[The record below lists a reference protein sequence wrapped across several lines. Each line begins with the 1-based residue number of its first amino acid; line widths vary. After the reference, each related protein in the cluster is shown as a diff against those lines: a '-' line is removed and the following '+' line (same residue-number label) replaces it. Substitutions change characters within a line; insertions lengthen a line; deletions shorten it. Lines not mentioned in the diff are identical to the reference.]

1 MPGDFDFLDDEPKP
15 KPKTLPAKKAE
26 PIVERIPEHPPQ
38 AEAVEDDGLAFDDRV
53 AARRSSVPSES
64 RRSKPD
70 RRSKNARDDDPRE
83 GKKKSSPI
91 VLASIVAGAVLV
103 IGGAVALVLV
113 VRGKDPEAKEKDKG
127 KGATTLVAGTPS
139 PPPPKKEVGD
149 PNSPSPEVVAKVKKA
164 TILVRVLFKD
174 GKGAEGSGFVEKTSG
189 LIVTNAHV
197 VGLLHAKDSPWKI
210 INLVV
215 NSGQGDDEFTMAGVV
230 EEGDYDS
237 ENDLALIHPK
247 IIEIGER
254 HALPVGLV
262 VPRNPQLVELQ
273 SLFVFGFPLGTSI
286 GSEISVRPTKITS
299 LRQEKGKLKKIQV
312 EGGMTH
318 GNSGGP
324 VVDVKGNVVGVAVSG
339 IKDEAINFA
348 VPSDKVVELLARRNK

>member
-1 MPGDFDFLDDEPKP
+1 MPGDFDFLSDDPKP
-15 KPKTLPAKKAE
+15 KPKPVPAKKAE
-26 PIVERIPEHPPQ
+26 PIVERIQAEPPQ
-38 AEAVEDDGLAFDDRV
+38 AEAVEEDGLAFDDRV
-53 AARRSSVPSES
+53 EARRPSVTREP

-70 RRSKNARDDDPRE
+70 RRSKMDQDDGDSRSA
-83 GKKKSSPI
+83 KKKSPI
-91 VLASIVAGAVLV
+91 VLVAIAAGAILV
-103 IGGAVALVLV
+103 IGAAVTLILV
-113 VRGKDPEAKEKDKG
+113 VRGKDPEKEKDKG
-127 KGATTLVAGTPS
+127 KGATTLVPGTPS
-139 PPPPKKEVGD
+139 PPPPKKEIGD

-174 GKGAEGSGFVEKTSG
+174 GKGAEGSGFVEKNSG
-189 LIVTNAHV
+189 LVVTNAHV
-197 VGLLHAKDSPWKI
+197 VGLLRPKDSPWKV

-215 NSGQGDDEFTMAGVV
+215 NSGQGDKEFTMAGVV

-247 IIEIGER
+247 ILEIGER
-254 HALPVGLV
+254 HALPDGLV
-262 VPRNPQLVELQ
+262 VPRNPQLAELQ
-273 SLFVFGFPLGTSI
+273 NLFVFGFPLGTSI

-299 LRQEKGKLKKIQV
+299 LRQEKGKLKRIQV

-348 VPSDKVVELLARRNK
+348 VPSEKVVELLARHNK